1 MAVNTDHNPDVAR
14 KYGASALPTIVF
26 LNSKGEVIHKFVGYK
41 DYAGVMREVEAA
53 RAKLK

>member
-1 MAVNTDHNPDVAR
+1 LAVNTDHNPDVAR